1 MVTPQPTLSRVATLL
16 LLTLCL
22 TPALASQG
30 RPSGLRGAVERFEQA
45 IADEHVLGAVL
56 LVTQGDQVLLHE
68 ALGHRDAARERPMKP
83 DALFRMASNTKAV
96 TAAAVL
102 TLVDEGKVG
111 LDDPVAKWFPT
122 FTGPRGG
129 AVTIRHLLTHSS
141 GLRIPTL
148 FLQPLTQ
155 RSEQNPDAPN
165 LVQECARFG
174 EVGPVEEPGK
184 TYSYSNPGYNLLAGV
199 VEVVTGEPFADYVQ
213 RRFYEPLGMVDSCH
227 HETVADND
235 RMSEVV
241 KEKGRGGWSVRWRP
255 GGEPTLP
262 FVRGSGGMISTA
274 QDYERFA
281 RLFLD
286 GGARGDRCLLSDE
299 SVAAATRDQLP
310 HIPTNRYGFGW
321 KITTYGWSHTGSDG
335 TFVWCSPRRDLV
347 GMVLTQTRTTP
358 ALTEARQQFRRD
370 VHRAVPHLSA
380 DRR

>member
-1 MVTPQPTLSRVATLL
+1 MVTPHPTTSRVAAAL

-22 TPALASQG
+22 TTALASQG
-30 RPSGLRGAVERFEQA
+30 RPSGLRRAVERFEQA
-45 IADEHVLGAVL
+45 IAEEHVLGAVL
-56 LVTQGDQVLLHE
+56 LVTRGDEVLLYE

-129 AVTIRHLLTHSS
+129 AVTIRQLLTHSS

-174 EVGPVEEPGK
+174 EVGPAEEPGK

-213 RRFYEPLGMVDSCH
+213 RRFYGPLGMVDSCH

-241 KEKGRGGWSVRWRP
+241 KEKDGGGWSVRWRP
-255 GGEPTLP
+255 GGAPTLP

-286 GGARGDRCLLSDE
+286 GGARGRPRRRGPH
-299 SVAAATRDQLP
+299 AAAFLRTAP
-310 HIPTNRYGFGW
+310 
-321 KITTYGWSHTGSDG
+321 HTGSR
-335 TFVWCSPRRDLV
+335 TRSARSSSPSSRRAR
-347 GMVLTQTRTTP
+347 GCRAPWTRSGCTSRSRRRR
-358 ALTEARQQFRRD
+358 ARARSVASPPGSGRG
-370 VHRAVPHLSA
+370 RSG
-380 DRR
+380 